1 MSSSFSS
8 SGLPR
13 VVVSEAEY
21 RDWFDS
27 DGRLVREAR
36 MRQRVF
42 EGERAGVSKVNRR
55 ESYTIGELG
64 IISFGVVKLLKSINC
79 FSLVPRLLV
88 GREPGYEATTIC
100 NMCYQR
106 CMNMVFKV

>member
-1 MSSSFSS
+1 MSSSSFSS
-8 SGLPR
+8 SGPPR

-21 RDWFDS
+21 QDWFDS

-55 ESYTIGELG
+55 EKLYHWG
-64 IISFGVVKLLKSINC
+64 INFRDNIIWGS
-79 FSLVPRLLV
+79 
-88 GREPGYEATTIC
+88 
-100 NMCYQR
+100 
-106 CMNMVFKV
+106 